1 MIRAAFLG
9 SQFVGQLSRR
19 KLEHVEVVWAGASP
33 QLFATEVRALKPTIV
48 VLDLA
53 EFADGTDEQV
63 RTLIAGC
70 GAELAIVTYSFA
82 RRQLIRSLQSQQ
94 VRVLPSPITLDV
106 LQAHFAPFIIRNV
119 LESARREV
127 SPMEPSP
134 NPPKYT
140 REQLGTLM
148 EVTSAIQCECPN
160 HVAQLV
166 DRLQAFERYSKD
178 CENRDD
184 ADRAV
189 HAALY
194 KSSALARVEMEKA
207 LTMLIAHEKIQL

>member
-1 MIRAAFLG
+1 
-9 SQFVGQLSRR
+9 
-19 KLEHVEVVWAGASP
+19 
-33 QLFATEVRALKPTIV
+33 
-48 VLDLA
+48 
-53 EFADGTDEQV
+53 
-63 RTLIAGC
+63 
-70 GAELAIVTYSFA
+70 
-82 RRQLIRSLQSQQ
+82 
-94 VRVLPSPITLDV
+94 
-106 LQAHFAPFIIRNV
+106 
-119 LESARREV
+119 
-127 SPMEPSP
+127 MEPSP